1 MSHCAGPRLP
11 GVPQIFSTPSA
22 LRGLA
27 LPDTACTSK
36 PPKPSLFC
44 NVTAPGPQPAPG
56 SRPLHRPLTLIYF
69 SITFNCFLLVEAL
82 TCDACKSDPNPPYGT
97 LVFHFQMHSPWNNDC
112 GITQFE
118 LCCWGLYYIMLSN

>member
-1 MSHCAGPRLP
+1 MSHCAGPCLP
-11 GVPQIFSTPSA
+11 GVPQIFSAPST
-22 LRGLA
+22 LQGLA
-27 LPDTACTSK
+27 LPDTAHTSLLK
-36 PPKPSLFC
+36 HHHSAVSC
-44 NVTAPGPQPAPG
+44 PGLLA
-56 SRPLHRPLTLIYF
+56 LHRPLTLIYF
-69 SITFNCFLLVEAL
+69 SIMFNCFLLVEAL